1 MRYLL
6 LSSFLVLLLSCSSV
20 YKKLQTTTGDVTC
33 IQKFKPVY
41 TSQWYTTTVDV
52 LNSHLSGLLLFKKM
66 PDGSTRLLFSNEMG
80 VKFFDF
86 EFDTAGNFK
95 VHHIMQKMNKKAV
108 IKTLRKDF
116 ELVLLIHTEPQGSS
130 VLNDTLYT
138 YYAFPQEKGSN
149 YYVTSKD
156 CSTLIRMERGSK
168 RKPVVDAV
176 MKNYKDGMPDTIG
189 ISHKNF
195 KFDISLKRLE
205 NAER

>member
-1 MRYLL
+1 MRFLL
-6 LSSFLVLLLSCSSV
+6 LSSCVIVLFSCSSV
-20 YKKLQTTTGDVTC
+20 YKKLQKTTGDVSC
-33 IQKFKPVY
+33 IQKFKPAY

-52 LNSHLSGLLLFKKM
+52 LNNHLSGLLLFKKM

-95 VHHIMQKMNKKAV
+95 VHHIMQTMNKKAV

-116 ELVLLIHTEPQGSS
+116 ELVLFMHTDPQNSS
-130 VLNDTLYT
+130 VLRDSLYT

-149 YYVTSKD
+149 YYITAND
-156 CSTLIRMERGSK
+156 CSSLVRMERGSK
-168 RKPVVDAV
+168 KKPVVEAV
-176 MKNYKDGMPDTIG
+176 MKDYKNGMPDTIG

-205 NAER
+205 NAQR